1 MRPIDLIKLDIKI
14 DDVWVDYTDGTIDID
29 IVRGIQNQ
37 YEGPWQQVEAGVLTL
52 TTRNPNLDPY
62 TNSDIRMNREVRVT
76 ALDDA
81 IFTGRINGINVDY
94 QPKGK
99 PPIITISVIDMI
111 GTMALHTLR
120 DSFKT
125 RLGSTMGMFGMLQEL
140 VYLNGSYPGYAG
152 QEEIIGFTNPYRV
165 GTGSGSGNAVNVPT
179 GTTALSMATQLAQ
192 TDQFFF
198 YADRHNDFYAYPTS
212 LAKKDNPIVL
222 EFDSRGGA
230 TSYRAVNLSDGFDLL
245 TNQLSLTSYGTT
257 IAPYINNFSASE
269 WGSTR
274 KDLDILI
281 VGLTAQNA
289 TTDAIR
295 DRIFQETVNP
305 TREISSITF
314 DGVLAPD
321 SIHTTDILDNIYI
334 YHEVDGFDIE
344 RKYGIIGINHNIT
357 ENDWNVTLNLKNMF
371 AYDTSFPTPTIAI
384 SPTSGTTSTLFTYTI
399 TNASELEI
407 DTVEWT
413 FGDGLTSTDI
423 TATHD
428 YASNQAGTKQ
438 VRVKVNSKYGFT
450 KYSAYTALQVS
461 GAAPVNTWTYAV
473 NSSDSSLIEFTFTGS
488 DATSYLWNFGDGGT
502 STVKNPAHKFATSG
516 SKTVTL
522 TATNAYG
529 STATPQTF
537 TVTVPPTPVDQV
549 GNTGV
554 RYIKLQQPAN
564 TASTINYYPRLA
576 RFRANTSTTLTN
588 RAANKN
594 VPYEWNYPGTVQE
607 FVITG
612 SPATAGILTVT
623 DTSNPSWGFRPR
635 RITAGKTQWFEIIDL
650 GQKYYDL
657 KTLQMKIVDY
667 TSSIGLEV
675 YFSKDVDN
683 FEGPGAPAIL
693 DDNQWIKVATFS
705 TATNNDNATPTYN
718 QTLPLSL

>member
-14 DDVWVDYTDGTIDID
+14 DDVWVDYTDGTLEID
-29 IVRGIQNQ
+29 IVRGIQNE

-52 TTRNPNLDPY
+52 TTRNPNLDPH

-76 ALDDA
+76 AIDDA

-120 DSFKT
+120 DVFKT
-125 RLGSTMGMFGMLQEL
+125 RLGSTMSMFGMFQEL
-140 VYLNGSYPGYAG
+140 VQCSGSNPLVSPTEY
-152 QEEIIGFTNPYRV
+152 EIIGFTNPYRDDGPGLGNARNV
-165 GTGSGSGNAVNVPT
+165 GTGIS
-179 GTTALSMATQLAQ
+179 ALSMATQLAQ
-192 TDQFFF
+192 TNLNFF
-198 YADRHNDFYAYPTS
+198 YADRHNDMYLYPDS
-212 LAKKDNPIVL
+212 YVKKNEPVIL
-222 EFDSRGGA
+222 SFDSRGGA
-230 TSYRAVNLSDGFDLL
+230 TSYRSVNLTDGFDIL

-257 IAPYINNFSASE
+257 IAPYINNFSSSE
-269 WGSTR
+269 WGSVR
-274 KDLDILI
+274 KDLDILL

-289 TTDAIR
+289 TTDIIR
-295 DRIFQETVNP
+295 DAVFQETVNP
-305 TREISSITF
+305 TREISSISF
-314 DGVLAPD
+314 DGVLAPNEV
-321 SIHTTDILDNIYI
+321 HTAEILDNIYV
-334 YHEVDGFDIE
+334 YHEVDGFDID
-344 RKYGIIGINHNIT
+344 RKYGIIGINHRIT
-357 ENDWNVTLNLKNMF
+357 ENDWDVTLNLKNMF
-371 AYDTSFPTPTIAI
+371 AFDTSFPTPTISI
-384 SPTSGTTSTLFTYTI
+384 SPTTGTTTTLFTYTI

-407 DTVEWT
+407 DTVEWQ

-428 YASNQAGTKQ
+428 YASDEVGTQQ
-438 VRVKVNSKYGFT
+438 VRVKVTSKYGFV
-450 KYSAYTALQVS
+450 KYSAYTPLVVS

-488 DATSYLWNFGDGGT
+488 DAISYLWDFGDSTT
-502 STVKNPAHKFATSG
+502 STAKNPGHKFATSG

-537 TVTVPPTPVDQV
+537 SVTVPTTPVNQV

-576 RFRANTSTTLTN
+576 RVRANTSTTLTN
-588 RAANKN
+588 RAANRN
-594 VPYEWNYPGTVQE
+594 VPYEWNFDGVQE

-612 SPATAGILTVT
+612 SPANAGILTVT

-635 RITAGKTQWFEIIDL
+635 RVTAGKTQWFEVIDL

-667 TSSIGLEV
+667 ASSIGLEV
-675 YFSKDVDN
+675 YFSKDVDS

-693 DDNQWIKVATFS
+693 DNNQWVKVATFS
-705 TATNNDNATPTYN
+705 TAVFNDNATPTYN
-718 QTLPLSL
+718 QTLPLNL